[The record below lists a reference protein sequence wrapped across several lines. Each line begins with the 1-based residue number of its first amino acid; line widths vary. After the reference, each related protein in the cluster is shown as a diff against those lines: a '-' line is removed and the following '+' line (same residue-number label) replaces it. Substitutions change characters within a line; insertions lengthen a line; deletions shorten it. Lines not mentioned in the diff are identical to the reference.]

1 MENKF
6 AQLISKKVFIIG
18 YAITGILL
26 ICLVAF
32 LDKNIDRSI
41 YMAAIGAISG
51 IAGVHNFVQ
60 GKVDEKKEGMKDA
73 INK

>member
-1 MENKF
+1 M
-6 AQLISKKVFIIG
+6 ISKKVFIIG

-60 GKVDEKKEGMKDA
+60 GKVDEKKEGIKDA

>member
-1 MENKF
+1 MGNKF
-6 AQLISKKVFIIG
+6 TQLISKKVFIIG

-60 GKVDEKKEGMKDA
+60 GKVDEKKEGIKDA